1 MREIQRAL
9 AIGSHPD
16 DIEIGCG
23 GTIAKWVKEY
33 GVEFYT
39 MTMTSGESGGSPDV
53 RMKEQEAAGRL
64 LGVHKHFWGD
74 YKDTKLPLSADL
86 ISDIEGVI
94 NEIKPDVVLV
104 HYNQD
109 THQDHRSVSTAAI
122 TASRY
127 TSNLLF
133 YEGPSTY
140 GFTPVTFVDITD
152 SINQKYGALYAHNSQ
167 VSKTNVKNLLITQI
181 AEATAI
187 FRGVECRAKYA
198 EGFMPFRFFL

>member
-1 MREIQRAL
+1 MRQIQRAL

-23 GTIAKWVKEY
+23 GTIAKWVKED

-39 MTMTSGESGGSPDV
+39 MTMTAGESGGIPKL
-53 RMKEQEAAGRL
+53 RMQEQEAAGRL
-64 LGVHKHFWGD
+64 LGVTKHFWGD
-74 YKDTKLPLSADL
+74 YKDTELPLCANL
-86 ISDIEGVI
+86 IADIEGVI

-104 HYNQD
+104 HYHQD
-109 THQDHRSVSTAAI
+109 THQDHRAVATATI

-140 GFTPVTFVDITD
+140 GFTPVTFVDISD
-152 SINQKYGALYAHNSQ
+152 NINQKYAALYAHTSQ

-181 AEATAI
+181 AEANAI